1 MSDATPRR
9 PADRS
14 LAHEALAILLL
25 TLEEKV
31 PGTLAVLT
39 DPRTREAAVAAL
51 NARLREAMVELGHL
65 PDEPGP
71 PAA

>member
-1 MSDATPRR
+1 MEPTPLR
-9 PADRS
+9 PTDRPV
-14 LAHEALAILLL
+14 AREALTILLL
-25 TLEEKV
+25 ILEEKV

-51 NARLREAMVELGHL
+51 DRSLRQVLIERGDLVEG
-65 PDEPGP
+65 PEP

>member
-1 MSDATPRR
+1 MSDPTPLR
-9 PADRS
+9 PVDQS
-14 LAHEALAILLL
+14 LAHEALTILLL
-25 TLEEKV
+25 ILEEEV

-51 NARLREAMVELGHL
+51 DRSLRQVLIERGGLDDG
-65 PDEPGP
+65 PDP